1 MEQFEWQNS
10 ADRFGQI
17 AKKAAPQAH
26 CFWCERLH
34 DSKHPLSVCATC
46 VSTARSV
53 PFPMGSLEM
62 SGSYPL
68 TSEAIETR
76 LTRRAPGN
84 YALGYLDGDTFVV
97 FYVGRSDSDVKQ
109 RLQQW
114 VGAQS
119 EHDRYVPARRA
130 PWAVGS
136 RGPLSLD
143 VAQAAEDSGYTRF
156 AYSYAHSAEAAF
168 AKEWRNYDDFG
179 GSDGLDNIVPPSRRQ
194 GSLEEPLERGFESD
208 SKRPRRPNEGHSTS
222 ASNI

>member
-1 MEQFEWQNS
+1 MENLES
-10 ADRFGQI
+10 RSSTSRLAQI
-17 AKKAAPQAH
+17 AQEATPQAS

-34 DSKHPLSVCATC
+34 ASKHPLSVCAAC
-46 VSTARSV
+46 VETAHARCI

-68 TSEAIETR
+68 TTEAIETM

-84 YALGYLDGDTFVV
+84 YALGYLEGETFVV
-97 FYVGRSDSDVKQ
+97 FYVGRSDSDVKH

-114 VGAQS
+114 VGTPS
-119 EHDRYVPARRA
+119 EYDRYAPARRA

-143 VAQAAEDSGYTRF
+143 LAEGAEDSGYTRF
-156 AYSYAHSAEAAF
+156 AYSYAPSAEAAF

-194 GSLEEPLERGFESD
+194 GTPEPLEQR
-208 SKRPRRPNEGHSTS
+208 
-222 ASNI
+222 A